1 MKSWLENYGIEMYST
16 HNEAKS
22 TVAKRL
28 IRTLK
33 NKIYKYMTPIS
44 KNVHIDRLDDI
55 VNKYNN
61 TCHSTIQ
68 WNLLM

>member
-1 MKSWLENYGIEMYST
+1 MKSWLENYGIEMYSM

-68 WNLLM
+68 